1 MTRINLLPP
10 EITQKR
16 KDEGRWT
23 WVIAA
28 IVAVFVV
35 IAVVYLGVLIQVI
48 TKQADVAALQQQAD
62 AQSGQ
67 VQRFSIFQTKQEDM
81 LRRQNVV
88 KAALIGRVDW
98 GEVLYETSLVMPAD
112 MFLTRFL
119 GEGADTSATPSA
131 TFEGQSANII
141 DVGSNSGYDSV
152 AKLLVR
158 LTDLPDVNNVW
169 LTNADKQAP
178 VSPTGPSSP
187 STALS
192 ADSFIKWQITAK
204 VSPPRSDSSTSTV
217 GVSPITP
224 QP

>member
-16 KDEGRWT
+16 KDEGHWT

-28 IVAVFVV
+28 IIGVFVV
-35 IAVVYLGVLIQVI
+35 VAIVYLGVMIQGI
-48 TKQADVAALQQQAD
+48 TKQADVAAVQQQAD
-62 AQSGQ
+62 AQAGQ

-112 MFLTRFL
+112 MYLTRFL

-131 TFEGQSANII
+131 TYEGQSANII
-141 DVGSNSGYDSV
+141 DVGTNSGYDSV

-169 LTNADKQAP
+169 LTTADKQAP
-178 VSPTGPSSP
+178 TTPTGPTSP
-187 STALS
+187 TAVPS
-192 ADSFIKWQITAK
+192 ANAFIKWTITAK
-204 VSPPRSDSSTSTV
+204 VSPPSSGAPTSTI
-217 GVSPITP
+217 GVTPITP

>member
-16 KDEGRWT
+16 RDEGRWT

-28 IVAVFVV
+28 IIGVFVV
-35 IAVVYLGVLIQVI
+35 VAIVYLAVMIQVI
-48 TKQADVAALQQQAD
+48 TKKADVAAVQQQAD
-62 AQSGQ
+62 AQAGQ

-81 LRRQNVV
+81 LMRQNVV

-169 LTNADKQAP
+169 LTNADKQTP
-178 VSPTGPSSP
+178 TTPTGPTTPTAVP
-187 STALS
+187 SAN
-192 ADSFIKWQITAK
+192 AFIKWTITAK
-204 VSPPRSDSSTSTV
+204 VSPPKSDAPSSTIGAT
-217 GVSPITP
+217 PITP

>member
-23 WVIAA
+23 WVIGA

-35 IAVVYLGVLIQVI
+35 VAVVYLAMLIQVI
-48 TKQADVAALQQQAD
+48 TKEAEVAAVQQQAD
-62 AQSGQ
+62 SLSGQ

-81 LRRQNVV
+81 LRRQSVV
-88 KAALIGRVDW
+88 KAALVGRIDW
-98 GEVLYETSLVMPAD
+98 GEVLYETSLIMPAD
-112 MFLTRFL
+112 MFLTRFA

-141 DVGSNSGYDSV
+141 DIGTNSGYDSV

-169 LTNADKQAP
+169 LTSADKQQPTATTTP
-178 VSPTGPSSP
+178 GQTAVPTG
-187 STALS
+187 
-192 ADSFIKWQITAK
+192 DSFIKWAITAK
-204 VSPPRSDSSTSTV
+204 VTPLRPASSTVSP
-217 GVSPITP
+217 SPITP